1 MLLDKQ
7 IEGSYYL
14 KLSLQ
19 SLVLT
24 LAQDYPQYQ
33 LQDPPVVLQQQ

>member
-14 KLSLQ
+14 KLGLQ

-24 LAQDYPQYQ
+24 LALIGIMQFRINLTCE
-33 LQDPPVVLQQQ
+33 LQ

>member
-14 KLSLQ
+14 KLGLQ
-19 SLVLT
+19 SLVLV

-33 LQDPPVVLQQQ
+33 LQDPSVVLQQQ